1 MWQVFEQLA
10 RGMRGGRITSCKS
23 AKDRYGQTAAR
34 VLIAMSSLTR
44 PALCVCY
51 SVVLSTSMSI
61 TLEQGSSIATFANL
75 KSDDVEDLIRVM
87 RVAGVRRDNVG
98 KNIGARRYAFNGLQ
112 VRVWQCPTHAE
123 VSIIVSKLV
132 VVAVARS

>member
-1 MWQVFEQLA
+1 
-10 RGMRGGRITSCKS
+10 
-23 AKDRYGQTAAR
+23 
-34 VLIAMSSLTR
+34 MSSLTR
-44 PALCVCY
+44 PALCVRVCY

-112 VRVWQCPTHAE
+112 VRVWQCLTHAE
-123 VSIIVSKLV
+123 VSIIVSKTRVCCCCQIMNLPKAYRPPEGCAGA
-132 VVAVARS
+132 AVS

>member
-1 MWQVFEQLA
+1 
-10 RGMRGGRITSCKS
+10 
-23 AKDRYGQTAAR
+23 
-34 VLIAMSSLTR
+34 
-44 PALCVCY
+44 
-51 SVVLSTSMSI
+51 MSI

-132 VVAVARS
+132 LVAVARS